1 MRTLPVAGII
11 VAAWLLILGEVYVF
25 FEVII
30 EFTPPIHELGSLTL
44 LAALKVAATLGLGVL
59 WFVVMSILAQVY
71 TSSKLRSRTPKPSS

>member
-1 MRTLPVAGII
+1 VGII

-44 LAALKVAATLGLGVL
+44 LAALKVGATLGLGVL
-59 WFVVMSILAQVY
+59 WFVAMSFLAQIY
-71 TSSKLRSRTPKPSS
+71 TSSKLRSRTPRPSS